1 MKLPRADHGVRADQ
15 HRRSVR
21 RPPRHPRRRARPL
34 QAPILRARIR
44 GCRAEHALGPGQ
56 PLGDPR
62 PGVDPRPAFPAPA
75 ARRGQAGELSGRPRV
90 RRRRRP
96 PERVRNL
103 PPMGGGRDRRNRQ
116 LLSPGGVRARLPGA
130 DRRGP
135 PDLSAQRRLCPRR
148 GRRSAVRR
156 PGDRHRLAAAARDR
170 VRPRPV
176 VRPDYPGFRRPCPV
190 KCRHCANDGFIPF
203 ADLGSAPPSNAM
215 RAAPDSP
222 ETEYPLVVAV
232 CDRCFLAQVDDHP
245 RAEEIFGSDYSY
257 FSSYSKSWLAHA
269 ERFAALATGRFGL
282 GPGSQVLEIASND
295 GYLLQYFRALG
306 IPVLGVEPTAN
317 TAEVAIGK
325 GIPTIVD
332 FFGQGLA
339 EQRLAGSADLI
350 VGNNV
355 FAHVPD
361 INDFSAGLKTALKPD
376 GVISLEFPHLLRL
389 IEQVQFDTIYHENFS
404 YLSLG
409 TGERILGSRGL
420 RVFDVAQLSTH
431 GGSLR
436 VFAAHAED
444 ESRPRSPNV
453 DAILAEEE
461 GAGLRG
467 RAIYESFQPRIDAVR
482 SAFRTF

>member
-1 MKLPRADHGVRADQ
+1 
-15 HRRSVR
+15 
-21 RPPRHPRRRARPL
+21 
-34 QAPILRARIR
+34 
-44 GCRAEHALGPGQ
+44 
-56 PLGDPR
+56 
-62 PGVDPRPAFPAPA
+62 
-75 ARRGQAGELSGRPRV
+75 
-90 RRRRRP
+90 
-96 PERVRNL
+96 
-103 PPMGGGRDRRNRQ
+103 
-116 LLSPGGVRARLPGA
+116 
-130 DRRGP
+130 
-135 PDLSAQRRLCPRR
+135 
-148 GRRSAVRR
+148 
-156 PGDRHRLAAAARDR
+156 
-170 VRPRPV
+170 
-176 VRPDYPGFRRPCPV
+176 V
-190 KCRHCANDGFIPF
+190 KCRHCGNDGFIPF
-203 ADLGSAPPSNAM
+203 ADLGSAPPSNAL

-269 ERFAALATGRFGL
+269 ERFAAMATERFGL

-317 TAEVAIGK
+317 TAEVATGK

-332 FFGQGLA
+332 FFGQALA

-361 INDFSAGLKTALKPD
+361 INDFSAGLKTTLKPD
-376 GVISLEFPHLLRL
+376 GVISLEFPHLLGL
-389 IEQVQFDTIYHENFS
+389 IEQVQFDTIYHEQFS

-409 TGERILGSRGL
+409 TAERILGSRGL

-444 ESRPRSPNV
+444 DSKPRSPSV

-461 GAGLRG
+461 RAGLRG

-482 SAFRTF
+482 SDFCTFLLDQRAAGAKVAGYGAAAKGNTLLNACAIKGTALIGFVADASPHKQGRFLPGSGIPVVAPERIDADRPDFIIIFPWNLRDEIAGQLEHARGWGARFVTAIPELRIW

>member
-1 MKLPRADHGVRADQ
+1 M
-15 HRRSVR
+15 
-21 RPPRHPRRRARPL
+21 
-34 QAPILRARIR
+34 
-44 GCRAEHALGPGQ
+44 
-56 PLGDPR
+56 
-62 PGVDPRPAFPAPA
+62 
-75 ARRGQAGELSGRPRV
+75 
-90 RRRRRP
+90 
-96 PERVRNL
+96 
-103 PPMGGGRDRRNRQ
+103 
-116 LLSPGGVRARLPGA
+116 
-130 DRRGP
+130 
-135 PDLSAQRRLCPRR
+135 
-148 GRRSAVRR
+148 
-156 PGDRHRLAAAARDR
+156 
-170 VRPRPV
+170 
-176 VRPDYPGFRRPCPV
+176 

-269 ERFAALATGRFGL
+269 ERFAALETGRFGL

-389 IEQVQFDTIYHENFS
+389 IEQVQFDTIYHEHFS

-409 TGERILGSRGL
+409 TAERILGSRGL

-482 SAFRTF
+482 SAFRTFLLDQRAAGAKVAGYGAAAKGNTLLNACAIKGNALIGFVADASPHKQGRFLPGSGIPVVAPERIDADRPDFIIIFPWNLRDEIAGQLEHARGWGARFVTAIPELRVW

>member
-1 MKLPRADHGVRADQ
+1 
-15 HRRSVR
+15 
-21 RPPRHPRRRARPL
+21 
-34 QAPILRARIR
+34 
-44 GCRAEHALGPGQ
+44 
-56 PLGDPR
+56 
-62 PGVDPRPAFPAPA
+62 
-75 ARRGQAGELSGRPRV
+75 
-90 RRRRRP
+90 
-96 PERVRNL
+96 
-103 PPMGGGRDRRNRQ
+103 
-116 LLSPGGVRARLPGA
+116 
-130 DRRGP
+130 
-135 PDLSAQRRLCPRR
+135 
-148 GRRSAVRR
+148 
-156 PGDRHRLAAAARDR
+156 
-170 VRPRPV
+170 
-176 VRPDYPGFRRPCPV
+176 V

-389 IEQVQFDTIYHENFS
+389 IEQVQFDTIYHEHFS

-409 TGERILGSRGL
+409 TAERILGSRGL

-482 SAFRTF
+482 SAFRTFLLDQRAAGAKVAGYGAAAKGNTLLNACAIKGNALIGFVADASPHKQGRFLPGSGIPVVAPERIDADRPDFIIIFPWNLRDEIAGQLEHARTWGAKFVTAIPELRVW

>member
-1 MKLPRADHGVRADQ
+1 M
-15 HRRSVR
+15 
-21 RPPRHPRRRARPL
+21 
-34 QAPILRARIR
+34 
-44 GCRAEHALGPGQ
+44 
-56 PLGDPR
+56 
-62 PGVDPRPAFPAPA
+62 
-75 ARRGQAGELSGRPRV
+75 
-90 RRRRRP
+90 
-96 PERVRNL
+96 
-103 PPMGGGRDRRNRQ
+103 
-116 LLSPGGVRARLPGA
+116 
-130 DRRGP
+130 
-135 PDLSAQRRLCPRR
+135 
-148 GRRSAVRR
+148 
-156 PGDRHRLAAAARDR
+156 
-170 VRPRPV
+170 
-176 VRPDYPGFRRPCPV
+176 

-389 IEQVQFDTIYHENFS
+389 IEQVQFDTIYHEHFS

-409 TGERILGSRGL
+409 TAERILGSRGL

-444 ESRPRSPNV
+444 DSKPRSASV

-461 GAGLRG
+461 RAGLRG
-467 RAIYESFQPRIDAVR
+467 RAIYERFQPRIDAVR
-482 SAFRTF
+482 SAFRTFLLDQRAAGAKVAGYGAAAKGNTLLNACAIRGNALIAFVADASPHKQGRFLPGSGIPVVAPERIDADRPDFIIIFPWNLRDEIAGQLEHARGWGARFVTAIPELRVW

>member
-1 MKLPRADHGVRADQ
+1 
-15 HRRSVR
+15 
-21 RPPRHPRRRARPL
+21 
-34 QAPILRARIR
+34 
-44 GCRAEHALGPGQ
+44 
-56 PLGDPR
+56 
-62 PGVDPRPAFPAPA
+62 
-75 ARRGQAGELSGRPRV
+75 
-90 RRRRRP
+90 
-96 PERVRNL
+96 
-103 PPMGGGRDRRNRQ
+103 
-116 LLSPGGVRARLPGA
+116 
-130 DRRGP
+130 
-135 PDLSAQRRLCPRR
+135 
-148 GRRSAVRR
+148 
-156 PGDRHRLAAAARDR
+156 
-170 VRPRPV
+170 
-176 VRPDYPGFRRPCPV
+176 V

-389 IEQVQFDTIYHENFS
+389 IEQVQFDTIYHEHFS

-409 TGERILGSRGL
+409 TAERILGSRGL

-482 SAFRTF
+482 SAFRTFLLDQRAAGAKVAGYGAAAKGNTLLNACAIRGNALIAFVADASPHKQGRFLPGSGIPVVAPERIDADRPDFIIIFPWNLRDEIAGQLEHARGWGARFVTAIPELRVW

>member
-1 MKLPRADHGVRADQ
+1 M
-15 HRRSVR
+15 
-21 RPPRHPRRRARPL
+21 
-34 QAPILRARIR
+34 
-44 GCRAEHALGPGQ
+44 
-56 PLGDPR
+56 
-62 PGVDPRPAFPAPA
+62 
-75 ARRGQAGELSGRPRV
+75 
-90 RRRRRP
+90 
-96 PERVRNL
+96 
-103 PPMGGGRDRRNRQ
+103 
-116 LLSPGGVRARLPGA
+116 
-130 DRRGP
+130 
-135 PDLSAQRRLCPRR
+135 
-148 GRRSAVRR
+148 
-156 PGDRHRLAAAARDR
+156 
-170 VRPRPV
+170 
-176 VRPDYPGFRRPCPV
+176 

-389 IEQVQFDTIYHENFS
+389 IEQVQFDTIYHEHFS

-409 TGERILGSRGL
+409 TAERILGSRGL

-482 SAFRTF
+482 SAFRTFLLDQRAAGAKVAGYGAAAKGNTLLNACAIRGNALIAFVADASPHKQGRFLPGSGIPVVTPERIDADRPDFIIIFPWNLRDEIAGQLEHARGWGARFVTAIPELRVW

>member
-1 MKLPRADHGVRADQ
+1 
-15 HRRSVR
+15 
-21 RPPRHPRRRARPL
+21 
-34 QAPILRARIR
+34 
-44 GCRAEHALGPGQ
+44 
-56 PLGDPR
+56 
-62 PGVDPRPAFPAPA
+62 
-75 ARRGQAGELSGRPRV
+75 
-90 RRRRRP
+90 
-96 PERVRNL
+96 
-103 PPMGGGRDRRNRQ
+103 
-116 LLSPGGVRARLPGA
+116 
-130 DRRGP
+130 
-135 PDLSAQRRLCPRR
+135 
-148 GRRSAVRR
+148 
-156 PGDRHRLAAAARDR
+156 
-170 VRPRPV
+170 
-176 VRPDYPGFRRPCPV
+176 V
-190 KCRHCANDGFIPF
+190 KCRHCGNDRFIPF

-215 RAAPDSP
+215 RAAPNSP
-222 ETEYPLVVAV
+222 ETAYPLVVAV

-269 ERFAALATGRFGL
+269 ERFAALATERFGL

-295 GYLLQYFRALG
+295 GYLLQYFRARG

-317 TAEVAIGK
+317 TAEVATGK

-389 IEQVQFDTIYHENFS
+389 IEQVQFDTIYHEHFS

-409 TGERILGSRGL
+409 TAERILGSRGL

-444 ESRPRSPNV
+444 DSKPRSASV

-461 GAGLRG
+461 RAGLRG

-482 SAFRTF
+482 SDFRTFLLDQRAAGAKVAGYGAAAKGNTLLNACAITGNGLIGFVADASPHKQGRFLPGSGIPVVAPERIDADRPDFIIIFPWNLRDEIAGQLEHARGWGARFVTAIPELRVW

>member
-1 MKLPRADHGVRADQ
+1 M
-15 HRRSVR
+15 
-21 RPPRHPRRRARPL
+21 
-34 QAPILRARIR
+34 
-44 GCRAEHALGPGQ
+44 
-56 PLGDPR
+56 
-62 PGVDPRPAFPAPA
+62 
-75 ARRGQAGELSGRPRV
+75 
-90 RRRRRP
+90 
-96 PERVRNL
+96 
-103 PPMGGGRDRRNRQ
+103 
-116 LLSPGGVRARLPGA
+116 
-130 DRRGP
+130 
-135 PDLSAQRRLCPRR
+135 
-148 GRRSAVRR
+148 
-156 PGDRHRLAAAARDR
+156 
-170 VRPRPV
+170 
-176 VRPDYPGFRRPCPV
+176 
-190 KCRHCANDGFIPF
+190 KCRHCGNDNFIPF

-215 RAAPDSP
+215 RIAPDSP

-245 RAEEIFGSDYSY
+245 RAEEIFSSDYSY

-269 ERFAALATGRFGL
+269 ERFAGLATERFGL

-295 GYLLQYFRALG
+295 GYLLQYFRARG

-317 TAEVAIGK
+317 TAEVATGK

-332 FFGQGLA
+332 FFGQALA

-389 IEQVQFDTIYHENFS
+389 IEQVQFDTIYHEHFS

-409 TGERILGSRGL
+409 TAERILGSRGL

-444 ESRPRSPNV
+444 DSKPRSASV

-461 GAGLRG
+461 RAGLRG
-467 RAIYESFQPRIDAVR
+467 RAIYERFQPRIDAVR
-482 SAFRTF
+482 SAFRTFLLDQRAAGAKVAGYGAAAKGNTLLNACAIKGNALIGFVADASPHKQGRFLPGSGIPVVAPERIDADRPDFIIIFPWNLRDEIAGQLEHARTWGAKFVTAIPELRVW